1 MLLKRYIL
9 RSISE
14 MFFPFF
20 FVLFFVSSIILLLNI
35 AMLTNGIQLSLKDL
49 VLLYIYGIPANT
61 FFVVALTF
69 YSACILGLSKLSYDS
84 EMLVFF
90 SLGVSPKDIIKML
103 LPLCG
108 LVSFVLFMFS
118 FVMTPQSKQA
128 YRDFISFKKNE
139 INVNLKPGDFGQ
151 KIGDWLVYVDDKK
164 GNMYHG
170 LVLYSISTEQSKDNF
185 ILANTGKIENKKG
198 VLELILYDGQ
208 AYFKD
213 KEYLQNIKFKEMVV
227 RNFIVASTDSENSLY
242 EYWMDAFR
250 GSSKQLK
257 RFSQSFCTSLFP
269 LVSIFFILFFGIKN
283 PRFHK
288 NYAYFYVLGSGS
300 IYLLSMY
307 LLSMK
312 FPALS
317 LMLPFVWLFAGWYFY
332 KKYIKRFY

>member
-1 MLLKRYIL
+1 MLLRRYIM
-9 RSISE
+9 RSIGE

-20 FVLFFVSSIILLLNI
+20 FVLFFISSIILLLNI
-35 AMLTNGIQLSLKDL
+35 AMLTNGVNLSIKDL
-49 VLLYIYGIPANT
+49 ILLYLYGIPANT

-90 SLGVSPKDIIKML
+90 SLGVGPKDIIKIL
-103 LPLCG
+103 LPLCI

-118 FVMTPQSKQA
+118 FVMTPNSKQA
-128 YRDFISFKKNE
+128 YKDFIAFKKNE
-139 INVNLKPGDFGQ
+139 ISVDLKAGDFGQ

-164 GNMYHG
+164 KNMYYG
-170 LVLYSISTEQSKDNF
+170 LVLYSNSTDQSKDNF
-185 ILANTGKIENKKG
+185 IIAKTGKILNKKG
-198 VLELILYDGQ
+198 ILELLLYDGE

-213 KEYLQNIKFKEMVV
+213 NDYLQKIDFKEMIV
-227 RNFIVASTDSENSLY
+227 RNFIVNSIGSTHNIY
-242 EYWMDAFR
+242 NYWIEAFR
-250 GSSKQLK
+250 GDLKQLK

-269 LVSIFFILFFGIKN
+269 LVSIFFILFFGVKN

-300 IYLLSMY
+300 LYLLSMY
-307 LLSMK
+307 ILSMN

-317 LMLPFVWLFAGWYFY
+317 LLLPIIWLFVGWYLY